1 MGVLFLAT
9 FAPPKYNR
17 QMDARQILTPGIRHM
32 LIAVLSFS
40 TMNLLVKL
48 MPAIPPMELV
58 FFRCLVS
65 LVICLYL
72 LHKAGVNWLGEH
84 RLMLVLRGVCGTMA
98 LFLFFITIKKIPFA
112 GAVTLAYT
120 SPVFSALL
128 GVLFLREKLKPVQW
142 FFIALSLLG
151 VLILKGFD
159 PRIPLLYFFLGM
171 GSAMFSAL
179 AYMLVRRLKGREHPV
194 VVVLHFQLV
203 GTLAGA
209 AGTAFHFQMPQGW
222 EWAMLLCI
230 GLLTQLG
237 QLQLT
242 KALQTEQ
249 LGIASSVNFLGVLY
263 AALFGVLFFQEHLTA
278 GNIFGMVLVAA
289 GVVANV
295 VTGKRAEVI
304 ATTNVVKPYN

>member
-1 MGVLFLAT
+1 MSV
-9 FAPPKYNR
+9 
-17 QMDARQILTPGIRHM
+17 RQILTPGIRHM

-48 MPAIPPMELV
+48 MPGIPPMELV

-65 LVICLYL
+65 LLICLYL
-72 LHKAGVNWLGEH
+72 LHKAGVHWLGEN
-84 RLMLVLRGVCGTMA
+84 RLMLALRGICGTMA

-120 SPVFSALL
+120 SPVFSAML
-128 GVLFLREKLKPVQW
+128 GVLFLKEKLKPVQW
-142 FFIALSLLG
+142 VYISISLLG
-151 VLILKGFD
+151 VAVLKGFD
-159 PRIPLLYFFLGM
+159 PRIPMLYFFLGI

-209 AGTAFHFQMPQGW
+209 IGTAVQFQMPQGW
-222 EWAMLLCI
+222 DWIMLLCM

-242 KALQTEQ
+242 KALQMEQ
-249 LGIASSVNFLGVLY
+249 LGIATSLNFLGVLY
-263 AALFGVLFFQEHLTA
+263 AVFFGVLFFEEHLTP
-278 GNIFGMVLVAA
+278 GNIIGMILVAA

-295 VTGKRAEVI
+295 VAGKRAEVI

>member
-1 MGVLFLAT
+1 MS
-9 FAPPKYNR
+9 
-17 QMDARQILTPGIRHM
+17 ARQIFTPGIRHM
-32 LIAVLSFS
+32 LVAVLSFS

-65 LVICLYL
+65 LLICLYL
-72 LHKAGVNWLGEH
+72 LHKAGVHWLGEN
-84 RLMLVLRGVCGTMA
+84 RLMLALRGICGTMA

-120 SPVFSALL
+120 SPVFSAML
-128 GVLFLREKLKPVQW
+128 GVLFLKEKLKPVQW
-142 FFIALSLLG
+142 VYISISLLG
-151 VLILKGFD
+151 VAVLKGFD
-159 PRIPLLYFFLGM
+159 PRIPMLYFFLGI

-209 AGTAFHFQMPQGW
+209 VGTAVQFQMPQGW
-222 EWAMLLCI
+222 DWIMLLGM

-242 KALQTEQ
+242 KALQIEQ
-249 LGIASSVNFLGVLY
+249 LGIATSLNFLGVLY
-263 AALFGVLFFQEHLTA
+263 AVFFGVLFFQEHLTP
-278 GNIFGMVLVAA
+278 GNILGMILVAA

>member
-1 MGVLFLAT
+1 M
-9 FAPPKYNR
+9 PI
-17 QMDARQILTPGIRHM
+17 QMDTRQVFTPGIRHM
-32 LIAVLSFS
+32 LIAVFSFS

-48 MPAIPPMELV
+48 MPSIPPMELV

-65 LVICLYL
+65 LAICLYL
-72 LHKAGVNWLGEH
+72 LHKAGVNWIGEN
-84 RLMLVLRGVCGTMA
+84 RLMLALRGICGTMA

-120 SPVFSALL
+120 SPIFSAML
-128 GVLFLREKLKPVQW
+128 GVLFLREKLRPIQW
-142 FFIALSLLG
+142 FFIALSLAG
-151 VLILKGFD
+151 VAILKGFD
-159 PRIPLLYFFLGM
+159 PRIPLLYFFLGI
-171 GSAMFSAL
+171 GSALFSAL

-209 AGTAFHFQMPQGW
+209 VGTAFHFQMPQGW
-222 EWAMLLCI
+222 DWAMLLGI

-237 QLQLT
+237 QLHLT

-249 LGIASSVNFLGVLY
+249 LGIASSINLLGVLY
-263 AALFGVLFFQEHLTA
+263 AVFFGVLFFQEHPTA

-295 VTGKRAEVI
+295 VIGKRAEVI
-304 ATTNVVKPYN
+304 ATTNIVKPYD

>member
-1 MGVLFLAT
+1 MS
-9 FAPPKYNR
+9 
-17 QMDARQILTPGIRHM
+17 ARQIFTPGIRHM
-32 LIAVLSFS
+32 LVAVLSFS

-65 LVICLYL
+65 LLICLYL
-72 LHKAGVNWLGEH
+72 LHKARVHWLGEN
-84 RLMLVLRGVCGTMA
+84 RLMLALRGICGTMA

-120 SPVFSALL
+120 SPVFSAML
-128 GVLFLREKLKPVQW
+128 GVLFLKEKLKPVQW
-142 FFIALSLLG
+142 VYISISLLG
-151 VLILKGFD
+151 VAVLKGFD
-159 PRIPLLYFFLGM
+159 PRIPMLYFFLGI

-209 AGTAFHFQMPQGW
+209 VGTAVQFQMPQGW
-222 EWAMLLCI
+222 DWIMLLGM

-242 KALQTEQ
+242 KALQIEQ
-249 LGIASSVNFLGVLY
+249 LGIATSLNFLGVLY
-263 AALFGVLFFQEHLTA
+263 AVFFGVLFFQEHLTP
-278 GNIFGMVLVAA
+278 GNILGMILVAA